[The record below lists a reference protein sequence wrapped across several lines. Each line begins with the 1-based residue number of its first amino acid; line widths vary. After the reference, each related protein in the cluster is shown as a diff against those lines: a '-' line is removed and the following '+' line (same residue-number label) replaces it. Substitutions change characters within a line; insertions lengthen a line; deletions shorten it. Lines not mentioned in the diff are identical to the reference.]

1 MAKRDVDACI
11 EAMASQVHSPK
22 GKMADHDQVY
32 AELQKRMER
41 DESRSM
47 IRPAHSVGFMRRIS
61 VAASIALG
69 GCFIAFAITYLY
81 KGPIQRWLN
90 EPEPQRQESS
100 APTAVEEFVFEEEAL
115 SRIVSQLSVIYRTEI
130 TITSSELEDYQVTAT
145 FTSDEPIEDILSAL
159 ATVASCHW
167 KKTESGYALY

>member
-1 MAKRDVDACI
+1 MAKRDVDAFI

-32 AELQKRMER
+32 AELQQRMER
-41 DESRSM
+41 VESRPEA
-47 IRPAHSVGFMRRIS
+47 RATHSVGFMRRIS

-69 GCFIAFAITYLY
+69 GCFIVFAITYLY
-81 KGPIQRWLN
+81 TGPIQRWMN
-90 EPEPQRQESS
+90 EPEPQAQVSS
-100 APTAVEEFVFEEEAL
+100 APTTVEEFAFEEEAL
-115 SRIVSQLSVIYRTEI
+115 SSIVAQLSDIYQTDI

-167 KKTESGYALY
+167 QKTETGYALY